1 MTSTIYSV
9 KVVNNGVAPSK
20 FYVYQQPPSITN
32 NLSLAWFASP
42 YHIAAGDRITFSWN
56 IQYSFVWSDTGIVK
70 AGVIFALM
78 GLKECDPTGKNITT
92 FTFENDTP
100 QLSDPITGG
109 AGGSL
114 TIEEGTTIPFNKFA
128 VGVGMSGKGTYVVN
142 AGPNLTHQF
151 TPEPQYFIVA
161 TDEVVEGE
169 VVDITTVTK
178 SGSLVFPPNVYD
190 LTATLKSDNTWDI
203 TPTN

>member
-1 MTSTIYSV
+1 MTSTNYSV
-9 KVVNNGVAPSK
+9 KVVNKGAAPSK
-20 FYVYQQPPSITN
+20 FYVYQQPPTIAN

-42 YHIAAGDRITFSWN
+42 YRIAAGDNITFSWN

-70 AGVIFALM
+70 AGVIFASM
-78 GLKECDPTGKNITT
+78 GLKECDPSGNNVTS

-100 QLSDPITGG
+100 QLSEPMTGG
-109 AGGSL
+109 TAGSL
-114 TIEEGTTIPFNKFA
+114 TINDGITIQSNRFA

-151 TPEPQYFIVA
+151 TPEPKFYVVA
-161 TDEVVEGE
+161 ADKVEEGE
-169 VVDITTVTK
+169 VMDITTVTE
-178 SGSLVFPPNVYD
+178 SGSLAFPPNVYN

-203 TPTN
+203 TPEF